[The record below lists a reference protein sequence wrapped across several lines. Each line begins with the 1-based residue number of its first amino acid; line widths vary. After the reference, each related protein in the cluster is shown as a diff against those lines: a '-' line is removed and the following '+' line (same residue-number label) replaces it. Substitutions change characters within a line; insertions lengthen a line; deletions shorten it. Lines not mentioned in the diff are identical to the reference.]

1 MQNYKLTIAY
11 DGTRFFGWERQ
22 PDRDTVQGKIEAVLS
37 RLAGK
42 PVEIIGA
49 GRTDAGV
56 HARAMVANAVLDV
69 KESPEE
75 IRAGGKTLCGQVPRP
90 LQRFGQNLS
99 LYGICRRGKTRF

>member
-42 PVEIIGA
+42 PVEITGA
-49 GRTDAGV
+49 GRTDACAPGPWWP
-56 HARAMVANAVLDV
+56 M
-69 KESPEE
+69 P
-75 IRAGGKTLCGQVPRP
+75 
-90 LQRFGQNLS
+90 
-99 LYGICRRGKTRF
+99 YWM